1 MERLFSQYSLQ
12 ESLGNQP
19 KAICE
24 KVENFREDHI
34 LTVPEEDLVADL
46 ADEAQ
51 WDPPILGEP
60 FIAADRE
67 INVSRSDTD
76 YGRLRTYVTKVTQI
90 EIHIPFS
97 GDSTFFNMQPPHS
110 QWTRPSAL
118 IHSEHLEIIL
128 EGANLSPETVRREID
143 KFVTDIKFHL
153 DQIVEAATTHNATI
167 ADKIR
172 PFIQQRKKRILERRK
187 MVSSIGLP
195 IKQRE
200 DAPKTYAVP
209 NVRRKAKLVV
219 PPAKHTSFVPEPALD
234 EKEYQNILS
243 IMRSMVQVMERS
255 PHAFRHLKEEDL
267 RWQFLVQLNG
277 QYEGRATGE
286 TFNYKGDTDIL
297 IREQDRNVFIGEC
310 KVWKGPSSLT
320 GAIDQVLDRYL
331 HWRDTK
337 TAILIFNRNKNF
349 SDVLAQIQPT
359 VESHPCFK
367 RAVGQTSE
375 TEWRFVLRNRDDANR
390 EVHLSVLA
398 FDIPS

>member
-1 MERLFSQYSLQ
+1 
-12 ESLGNQP
+12 
-19 KAICE
+19 
-24 KVENFREDHI
+24 
-34 LTVPEEDLVADL
+34 
-46 ADEAQ
+46 
-51 WDPPILGEP
+51 
-60 FIAADRE
+60 
-67 INVSRSDTD
+67 
-76 YGRLRTYVTKVTQI
+76 
-90 EIHIPFS
+90 
-97 GDSTFFNMQPPHS
+97 
-110 QWTRPSAL
+110 
-118 IHSEHLEIIL
+118 LEIIL
-128 EGANLSPETVRREID
+128 EGANLSPESVRREIE

-153 DQIVEAATTHNATI
+153 DQIVEAAKTHNAAI
-167 ADKIR
+167 AGKIR
-172 PFIQQRKKRILERRK
+172 PFIQERKKRILERRQ

-195 IKQRE
+195 IKKRE

-209 NVRRKAKLVV
+209 NVRRKAKLVA
-219 PPAKHTSFVPEPALD
+219 PPATQTSFVPEPALD

-255 PHAFRHLKEEDL
+255 PNAFRHLKEEDL

-310 KVWKGPSSLT
+310 KVWKGAGSLT
-320 GAIDQVLDRYL
+320 AAIDQILDRYL

-349 SDVLAQIQPT
+349 SDVLAQIQPAI
-359 VESHPCFK
+359 ESHPCFK
-367 RAVGQTSE
+367 RTVGQTSE
-375 TEWRFVLRNRDDANR
+375 TEWRFVFRNRNDANR